1 MRLTESISL
10 RIELIPVLEQHD
22 LKLLDIN
29 QTWRKRKKS
38 TIVKVAGYSQ
48 SNKRFIIKDFLIM
61 SFDAKVIAKVI
72 NNNWY

>member
-29 QTWRKRKKS
+29 QTWHKRKKS

-72 NNNWY
+72 DNNWY